1 MAGKKATSVEK
12 VKSAATAKAPS
23 GKTAVPPPGT
33 AAYKAAVL
41 RGEIKE

>member
-1 MAGKKATSVEK
+1 MSLQPKPAKKKPVR
-12 VKSAATAKAPS
+12 KASKPL
-23 GKTAVPPPGT
+23 PPVGS

>member
-1 MAGKKATSVEK
+1 MARKKVTEIEE
-12 VKSAATAKAPS
+12 VKPEATAKAPS
-23 GKTAVPPPGT
+23 SKTAVPLPGT